1 MKEKIIAFI
10 EQRLEYTDKL
20 DTIREKLSVMNQCF
34 GVVAFAYDLLIA
46 EEKREQAIQIEKL
59 WNEIYEPRFEEKNL
73 WLKATFCAN
82 CQ

>member
-10 EQRLEYTDKL
+10 KQRLEYTDKL
-20 DTIREKLSVMNQCF
+20 DTIREKLSVMDQCF

-59 WNEIYEPRFEEKNL
+59 WNEIYEPRFEEKIYG
-73 WLKATFCAN
+73 
-82 CQ
+82 

>member
-20 DTIREKLSVMNQCF
+20 DTIREKLSVMDQCF

-46 EEKREQAIQIEKL
+46 EEKREQVIQIEKL
-59 WNEIYEPRFEEKNL
+59 WNEIYEPRFEEKIYG
-73 WLKATFCAN
+73 
-82 CQ
+82 